1 MVTQILHAGP
11 MSYSQFSLSKVK
23 QDFGLTTVEGV
34 RFFPEI
40 PPIEPSSRLSQ
51 TLAENFPLAA
61 VGSEKARSELLIS
74 PVLVEVRRLL
84 DRQISL
90 FSGEDFTVDESL
102 GLNGVCDFLLSQSPE
117 LLAIEAP
124 VLIIIEA
131 KKADLTIG
139 LGQCIATM
147 VAAQK
152 FNQAKGEP
160 RSHIFG
166 SVSNGTAWR
175 FLQLTGATITIDLM
189 DYPLL
194 PIGQIVAFLK
204 WMAASKQ

>member
-1 MVTQILHAGP
+1 

-23 QDFGLTTVEGV
+23 QDFSLTTIEGV
-34 RFFPEI
+34 RFFPDI
-40 PPIEPSSRLSQ
+40 PPLEPSHLL
-51 TLAENFPLAA
+51 TEILTENLPLAA

-84 DRQISL
+84 NRQVSL

-124 VLIIIEA
+124 VLVIVEA

-139 LGQCIATM
+139 LGQCIAEM
-147 VAAQK
+147 IAAQK
-152 FNQAKGEP
+152 FNQEQGKP
-160 RSHIFG
+160 RSPIFG

-175 FLQLTGATITIDLM
+175 FLQLEGTTVTIDLM

-194 PIGQIVAFLK
+194 PVGQILAFLK
-204 WMAASKQ
+204 WMLEG